1 MTLIQ
6 LDHLSKQPIY
16 RQIVDGLKSL
26 VMMGKLHPHEQIPSV
41 RKMAR
46 ELGVNPNT
54 IQKSYALLE
63 KEGILYSVAG
73 KGDFVADNA
82 MRIKEMRKEEIRE
95 MFVKATREARQS
107 GLWIDE
113 IFTIVDEAYS
123 SN

>member
-1 MTLIQ
+1 MALIQ
-6 LDHLSKQPIY
+6 LDHSLKQPIY

-54 IQKSYALLE
+54 IQKSYSLLE

>member
-1 MTLIQ
+1 MALIQ
-6 LDHLSKQPIY
+6 LDHSLKQPIY

-113 IFTIVDEAYS
+113 MFTIVDEAYS

>member
-1 MTLIQ
+1 MRNYRLTSAFPPYIILIV
-6 LDHLSKQPIY
+6 LIHII
-16 RQIVDGLKSL
+16 QIF
-26 VMMGKLHPHEQIPSV
+26 
-41 RKMAR
+41 
-46 ELGVNPNT
+46 NT

>member
-1 MTLIQ
+1 MALIQ
-6 LDHLSKQPIY
+6 LDHSLKQPIY

-46 ELGVNPNT
+46 ERGVNPNT